1 MSIDFGAL
9 PPEVNSGLMYTGPG
23 ATSLTTAASAWNA
36 LAAELN
42 SAALGYDAV
51 VTQLAGEEWLGPAS
65 ASMAAAVSPYVEW
78 LSTTGAQAEQAA
90 AQAQAAAGAFETAFA
105 SVVPPPV
112 IAANRAELAQA
123 LSTNVLGQNNGI
135 IAQLESQYAE
145 FWAQDAA
152 AMYSYAGNSAVASQ
166 VEQFTAAP
174 EVANPAATATQ
185 AAATSAAQA
194 GPAASIQSQITG
206 ALQNLITNFN
216 QDLQLLQTPTGTAK
230 LVTGIQ
236 NANPP
241 LDQLYF
247 LLAGSTTLPSN
258 FSTFVS
264 AYSPYASFFYNTE
277 GLPYFSV
284 GMGNFGTQIAKSA
297 GWMTAPAAAA
307 AAVPKGLPGLGG
319 LLGGGAGAAAH
330 ATAALGNAGSVGK
343 LSVPVAWSG
352 AAPPVTHAAVPV
364 SAVSA
369 APEATPGSGNLLGG
383 MPLAGVGAHS
393 AGAGPRYGFKPTV
406 MARPP
411 AAG

>member
-152 AMYSYAGNSAVASQ
+152 VMYSYAGNSAVASQ

-185 AAATSAAQA
+185 SA
-194 GPAASIQSQITG
+194 
-206 ALQNLITNFN
+206 
-216 QDLQLLQTPTGTAK
+216 
-230 LVTGIQ
+230 
-236 NANPP
+236 
-241 LDQLYF
+241 
-247 LLAGSTTLPSN
+247 
-258 FSTFVS
+258 
-264 AYSPYASFFYNTE
+264 
-277 GLPYFSV
+277 
-284 GMGNFGTQIAKSA
+284 
-297 GWMTAPAAAA
+297 
-307 AAVPKGLPGLGG
+307 
-319 LLGGGAGAAAH
+319 
-330 ATAALGNAGSVGK
+330 
-343 LSVPVAWSG
+343 
-352 AAPPVTHAAVPV
+352 
-364 SAVSA
+364 
-369 APEATPGSGNLLGG
+369 
-383 MPLAGVGAHS
+383 PLAPVE
-393 AGAGPRYGFKPTV
+393 
-406 MARPP
+406 
-411 AAG
+411 